1 MNQKPVVNKKSLL
14 IPVLLGVLAVVVLLG
29 GYLII
34 RGIYRA
40 PLAPALNLPTATQ
53 SAAAVDVALAVEP
66 VATTAPVAAP
76 VCGQTGTMT
85 ILFLGSDT
93 SFGNPPYGADSV
105 RIFKAD
111 FDAQKITFV
120 TFSRDLIVPAVAL
133 NNPSHPQA
141 PLGLIFYYA
150 RLAALGTST
159 QTNAAA
165 ARVMAQ
171 VMMEDFDVGFT
182 NYVALQ
188 MDQVAAMI
196 DTIGGVPITVP
207 AAITTEH
214 NVYFPAGLQTL
225 NGSLATEYVRFLT
238 PGGEAAR
245 TARQN
250 AFIQALLAKI
260 TNVSVLPQVPT
271 LLAQFQNAVITDLS
285 PEQLV
290 NIACLA
296 EKMPKSNLIFA
307 SVDTPDLVTNNVPN
321 LAAVKSFLNTTLG
334 E

>member
-1 MNQKPVVNKKSLL
+1 MNAKPETNKKSLL

-40 PLAPALNLPTATQ
+40 PLAPALNLPTPTK
-53 SAAAVDVALAVEP
+53 SAASDVALVVEP
-66 VATTAPVAAP
+66 VATTAPVVAP
-76 VCGQTGTMT
+76 VCRQTGTMT

-93 SFGNPPYGADSV
+93 SFGVPPYGADSV
-105 RIFKAD
+105 RIFKVD

-120 TFSRDLIVPAVAL
+120 TFPRDLVVPAVAL
-133 NNPSHPQA
+133 NDPSHPQA

-150 RLAALGTST
+150 RQAASGTST

-171 VMMEDFDVGFT
+171 VMMEDFGVGFT
-182 NYVALQ
+182 NFIALQ
-188 MDQVAAMI
+188 MDQVGVMI
-196 DTIGGVPITVP
+196 DEVGGVQINIP
-207 AAITTEH
+207 AAIMTEH
-214 NVYFPAGLQTL
+214 NIYYSAGLQNL
-225 NGSLATEYVRFLT
+225 NGSLATEYVRFLN
-238 PGGEAAR
+238 PGGEAPR

-250 AFIQALLAKI
+250 AFIQALLAKL
-260 TNVSVLPQVPT
+260 TDVSILPHIPA
-271 LLAQFQNAVITDLS
+271 LLTEYQNAVTTDLS

-290 NIACLA
+290 NITCLA
-296 EKMPKSNLIFA
+296 GKMPKSNLIFA

-321 LAAVKSFLNTTLG
+321 FAAVKNFLNLTLG

>member
-1 MNQKPVVNKKSLL
+1 MFEKKEMPKMPNKKSLL
-14 IPVLLGVLAVVVLLG
+14 IPILLGVLAVVVLLG
-29 GYLII
+29 GFLII
-34 RGIYRA
+34 RGIYQA
-40 PLAPALNLPTATQ
+40 PLAPAMNLPTSTKPAP
-53 SAAAVDVALAVEP
+53 AVDATSLPTAV
-66 VATTAPVAAP
+66 PVAAP
-76 VCGQTGTMT
+76 VCGQTGSMT
-85 ILFLGSDT
+85 LLFMGSDT

-111 FDAQKITFV
+111 FDAQKITSV
-120 TFSRDLIVPAVAL
+120 TFSRDLVVPAVAL

-150 RLAALGTST
+150 RQASSGTST

-171 VMMEDFDVGFT
+171 VVMEDFGVGLT
-182 NYVALQ
+182 NYVTLQ
-188 MDQVAAMI
+188 MDNVAVMI
-196 DTIGGVPITVP
+196 DEVGGVQLNVP

-214 NVYFPAGLQTL
+214 NVYYSAGLQTL
-225 NGSLATEYVRFLT
+225 SGSLATEYVRFLN

-250 AFIQALLAKI
+250 AFIQALLARL
-260 TNVSVLPQVPT
+260 TDVSILPHIPA
-271 LLAQFQNAVITDLS
+271 LLTEYQNAVTTDLS

-290 NIACLA
+290 NLTCLA
-296 EKMPKSNLIFA
+296 GKMPQGNLVFA

-321 LAAVKSFLNTTLG
+321 FAAVKNFLNLTLG